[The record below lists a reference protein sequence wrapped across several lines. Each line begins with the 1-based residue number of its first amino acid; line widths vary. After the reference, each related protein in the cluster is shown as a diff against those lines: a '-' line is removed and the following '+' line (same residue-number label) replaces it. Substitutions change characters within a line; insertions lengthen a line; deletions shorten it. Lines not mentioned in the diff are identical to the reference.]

1 MKHSRN
7 SLFASLLTILLAA
20 SVLSAQTALH
30 GLDLNAIDKSAN
42 PCVDFW
48 QYANGAWLA
57 ANPIPAAFSAWGVDS
72 VLSEKNRDVLH
83 DVLETAAKN
92 THAAKGSNEQKV
104 GDFYASCMA
113 EDQINAAGLQ
123 PLQPE
128 LQRIAALKD
137 ARALEAE
144 VAHLHSIGFNT
155 LFREG
160 STQDAKNSAEVTYE
174 VLQGGLGLPDRDYYL
189 KDDDRSKHI
198 REEYVKHVAKM
209 FELLGDE
216 PAKAAAETQTV
227 IGLETKLAAAS
238 MTRVERR
245 DPNAVYHRM
254 TTAQL
259 QALAPNFDWADFFK
273 TIGVPA
279 KADTNVAQPK
289 FFEELNR
296 QLSAAPIADWQTYL
310 RWHLLN
316 ASAGAL
322 AKPFDDED
330 FNFKGKVLTGATEQ
344 LPRWKRCVAATD
356 NNLGEALGEVYV
368 KRAFPPEAK
377 ARSLEMVQNLVAA
390 LRTDIGT
397 LAWMSDPTRKQAGAK
412 LETLLRKIGYP
423 DKWRDY
429 SALQIDRSSYLA
441 NLQRTGAFEERR
453 DLHKIGQPVDK
464 LEWGMTPPTVNAY
477 YNPQINEIVFP
488 AGILQ
493 WPFFDPSAD
502 DAFNYGAMGS
512 VIGHEMTHGFD
523 DQGAQFDA
531 EGNLK
536 NWFTEDDLK
545 NFHARTECVVN
556 QFNQFEV
563 EKGLNENGKLVVGES
578 VADLGGLVI
587 AYAAWQKSLE
597 GKPRPASV
605 DGFTPEQ
612 RFFLAY
618 AYSWAT
624 NIRPERARLLAQTDP
639 HPLPKFR
646 VNGPLANFP
655 AFAQAFQCKAG
666 DPMVRAEKDRCVI
679 W

>member
-1 MKHSRN
+1 MKHSR

-20 SVLSAQTALH
+20 SVLSAQTAMH
-30 GLDLNAIDKSAN
+30 GLDISAIDKSAN

-113 EDQINAAGLQ
+113 EDQINAAGLK

-128 LQRIAALKD
+128 LQRIAAIKD
-137 ARALEAE
+137 VRALEAE

-209 FELLGDE
+209 FELLGDD

-227 IGLETKLAAAS
+227 IGIETKLAAAS

-254 TTAQL
+254 TMAQL
-259 QALAPNFDWADFFK
+259 QALTPNFDWADFFK

-289 FFEELNR
+289 FFEEMNR
-296 QLSAAPIADWQTYL
+296 QLSATPIADWQTYL
-310 RWHLLN
+310 RWPLIT
-316 ASAGAL
+316 ASA
-322 AKPFDDED
+322 
-330 FNFKGKVLTGATEQ
+330 GATEQ

-377 ARSLEMVQNLVAA
+377 ARSLEMVQNLIAA

-397 LAWMSDPTRKQAGAK
+397 LSWMSDPTRKQAVAK
-412 LETLLRKIGYP
+412 LETLIRKIGYP
-423 DKWRDY
+423 YKWRDY
-429 SALQIDRSSYLA
+429 SALQLEDR
-441 NLQRTGAFEERR
+441 
-453 DLHKIGQPVDK
+453 
-464 LEWGMTPPTVNAY
+464 
-477 YNPQINEIVFP
+477 
-488 AGILQ
+488 
-493 WPFFDPSAD
+493 
-502 DAFNYGAMGS
+502 
-512 VIGHEMTHGFD
+512 
-523 DQGAQFDA
+523 
-531 EGNLK
+531 
-536 NWFTEDDLK
+536 
-545 NFHARTECVVN
+545 
-556 QFNQFEV
+556 
-563 EKGLNENGKLVVGES
+563 
-578 VADLGGLVI
+578 
-587 AYAAWQKSLE
+587 
-597 GKPRPASV
+597 
-605 DGFTPEQ
+605 
-612 RFFLAY
+612 
-618 AYSWAT
+618 
-624 NIRPERARLLAQTDP
+624 
-639 HPLPKFR
+639 
-646 VNGPLANFP
+646 
-655 AFAQAFQCKAG
+655 
-666 DPMVRAEKDRCVI
+666 
-679 W
+679 